1 MNKQRIFLVEDDK
14 NFGMVLKSYLEIHGF
29 HVNLIEDGARAI
41 HTFRNNEY
49 DICIL
54 DVMLPNFD
62 GYTVAR
68 EIRLINETIPLFFLT
83 AKTLKE
89 DILKGFSLGAD
100 DYITKPFDSEV
111 LLLKIKAIL
120 KRHCVQKEISEQ
132 EEYTIGNYIYNS
144 RFRTLTL
151 GKEIQKLSP
160 KESSLLLLMCKNL
173 NNITPREIALKTI
186 WGDDNYFTTR
196 SMDVFVTKLRKYLKD
211 DLKVEILNL
220 HGNGYILSVKELNI
234 NH

>member
-1 MNKQRIFLVEDDK
+1 MSNKHRIFLVEDDK
-14 NFGMVLKSYLEIHGF
+14 NFGMVLKSYLEVHGF
-29 HVNLIEDGARAI
+29 YVYLFEDGARAI
-41 HTFRNNEY
+41 NNFRNNEY

-62 GYTVAR
+62 GFSIAR

-89 DILKGFSLGAD
+89 DMTKGFMLGAD

-111 LLLKIKAIL
+111 LLFKIKAIL
-120 KRHCVQKEISEQ
+120 KRHCVQKEKTEQ
-132 EEYTIGNYIYNS
+132 EEYNIGKYVFNS

-151 GKEIQKLSP
+151 ENEIQKLSP
-160 KESSLLLLMCKNL
+160 KESCLLQLMCKNI
-173 NNITPREIALKTI
+173 NNITSRETALKSI

-196 SMDVFVTKLRKYLKD
+196 SMDVFVTKLRKFLKD
-211 DLKVEILNL
+211 DTRIEISNI
-220 HGNGYILSVKELNI
+220 HGNGYILSVKE
-234 NH
+234 

>member
-14 NFGMVLKSYLEIHGF
+14 NFGMVLKSYLEIQGF
-29 HVNLIEDGARAI
+29 HVSLFEDGAKAI
-41 HTFRNNEY
+41 HYFRNNEY

-62 GYTVAR
+62 GYAVAR
-68 EIRLINETIPLFFLT
+68 EIRLVNETIPLFFLT
-83 AKTLKE
+83 AKALKE

-120 KRHCVQKEISEQ
+120 KRHCVQKQNTEQ
-132 EEYTIGNYIYNS
+132 EEYNIGNYIYNS
-144 RFRTLTL
+144 RFRTLAN
-151 GKEIQKLSP
+151 GNEVHKLSP
-160 KESSLLLLMCKNL
+160 KESCLLQLMCKNL
-173 NNITPREIALKTI
+173 NNITPRETALKTI

-211 DLKVEILNL
+211 DARVEITNL
-220 HGNGYILSVKELNI
+220 HGNGYILSVKE
-234 NH
+234 